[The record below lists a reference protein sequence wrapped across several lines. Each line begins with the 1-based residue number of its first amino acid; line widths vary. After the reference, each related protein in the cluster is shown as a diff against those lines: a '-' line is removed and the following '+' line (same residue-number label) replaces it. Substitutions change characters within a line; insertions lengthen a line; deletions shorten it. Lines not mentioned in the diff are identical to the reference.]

1 MPTRQTD
8 ILFQLI
14 HALEKSEKRNFKLY
28 IQRNSGNKDLK
39 IIELFDAIDKLKEYD
54 EVVLLK
60 KLSSIEKPQLSNVKT
75 HLYKQL
81 LASLRVI
88 KTSESIDLQLN
99 EQLDYARILYN
110 KGLYHQSLKILE
122 KIKEIA
128 VANHHHTF
136 VIQAIS
142 FEKKIEALH
151 ITRSLQDRAEILSAE
166 AEAVNQKRATITK
179 LSNLALQLY
188 SWYIKNGHARNANDE
203 TIVKQ
208 FFFEKLPDDYNSL
221 KGFYERLYI
230 YQSFC
235 WLAYIRQDFLMY
247 YKYTQ
252 KWVDLFHEEDNMI
265 ANETIHYIK
274 GMHNLMNAH
283 FDLRNHKKFEAT
295 IKVFEAFSKSSVA
308 KQLDNTR
315 IHTFV
320 YLNSAKLN
328 QHILSGR
335 FTEAMKLLPEI
346 EDKLNEYALF
356 IDKHRILVINYKI
369 AMVYFG
375 AGDYNKCVDYLHKII
390 NDQIDLRTDLQ
401 CYARLL
407 HLIAHYELGNY
418 SLIEYLTKSVY
429 RFMAKMKRLT
439 VIEEAMFKF
448 LRNSFHVNRSELKI
462 LFQDL
467 LEILKQFEKTRFET
481 RTFAYLDVIS
491 WLESKVS
498 QKPMAEIIKEKFIRS
513 NR

>member
-1 MPTRQTD
+1 MPNRQTD

-39 IIELFDAIDKLKEYD
+39 IIELFDAIDKLQEYD
-54 EVVLLK
+54 EAVLLK
-60 KLSSIEKPQLSNVKT
+60 KLSSIKKPQLSNVKT

-88 KTSESIDLQLN
+88 KTNESIDLMLN
-99 EQLDYARILYN
+99 EQLDFARILYN
-110 KGLYHQSLKILE
+110 KGLYHQSLKTLE
-122 KIKEIA
+122 KIKEVAI
-128 VANHHHTF
+128 ANHHHTF
-136 VIQAIS
+136 LIQIIS

-151 ITRSLQDRAEILSAE
+151 ITRSLQDRAEMLSAE
-166 AEAVNQKRATITK
+166 AEAVNQKRTTITK

-208 FFFEKLPDDYNSL
+208 FFFERLPSNYLSL
-221 KGFYERLYI
+221 TGFYERLYI

-235 WLAYIRQDFLMY
+235 WYAYIRQDFLMY

-252 KWVDLFHEEDNMI
+252 KWVDLFHEEKNMI
-265 ANETIHYIK
+265 TNEPFHYIK
-274 GMHNLMNAH
+274 GMHNLMNSL
-283 FDLRNHKKFEAT
+283 FDLRYHKKFADT
-295 IKVFEAFSKSSVA
+295 IHVFEKFSKSQVA
-308 KQLDNTR
+308 SSLINTR

-320 YLNSAKLN
+320 YLYSAKLN

-335 FTEAMKLLPEI
+335 FTEAMKMLPDI
-346 EDKLNEYALF
+346 KDKLNEYALF

-390 NDQIDLRTDLQ
+390 NDQIDLRIDLQ

-418 SLIEYLTKSVY
+418 SLIEYLTKSVF

-448 LRNSFHVNRSELKI
+448 LKNSFHVSRSELKT
-462 LFQDL
+462 LFADL
-467 LEILKQFEKTRFET
+467 LETLKQYETTRFET
-481 RTFAYLDVIS
+481 RTFAYLDIIS
-491 WLESKVS
+491 WLESKVD
-498 QKPMAEIIKEKFIRS
+498 QKPMASIIKEKYLVSKR
-513 NR
+513 